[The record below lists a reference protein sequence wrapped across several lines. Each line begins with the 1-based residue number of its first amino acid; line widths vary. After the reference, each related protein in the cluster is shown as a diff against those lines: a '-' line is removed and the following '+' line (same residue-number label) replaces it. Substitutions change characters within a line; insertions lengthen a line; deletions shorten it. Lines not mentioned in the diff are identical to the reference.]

1 LITVSGTA
9 SITEQGNPYVFRFFP
24 GDAVTKVAHVRYAV
38 EEKKGHRLAL
48 IYQTTAYGQSGRE
61 HITGLAKKFGAE
73 LVFEESLGMDVRDMS
88 AVLGKA
94 RATNPDVMLLH
105 LHSGPT
111 ALLIRHAAA
120 TNLNIPIVAS
130 SAMHQPSTAALLEPA
145 ELRGVC
151 AETNAS
157 PISGGSPEM
166 DRFLQQYRQ
175 EFNSEPDGFALGQYD
190 GVMMALDAVAK
201 GAKNA
206 AEETKALAGNTYR
219 GLAMAYKSDGK
230 GNMAHSAVIVCFDGR
245 TKAAEQAAAMLQV
258 LVNGVALGAAYAL
271 LALGFVLILNATSA
285 VNFAQGDMVM
295 AGGFAAVAI
304 AGVWPMPG
312 IVLLPFVLI
321 LMVVLG
327 LVFSLLAYFPLK
339 SRPPVSVF
347 ISTIATGVMLQNG
360 VNALFGPEPRA
371 APPLWSGGFLTDGS
385 IVVSRQALAIIVV
398 AGALIL
404 GQYLLFQHTRLGQKL
419 RATAQ
424 DREMAEAIG
433 IPVNLMIALTFG
445 LASALAGAAG
455 LLLANSFFVTPTDG
469 TNYIIKAYIAV
480 TIGGWGSIPGAVAGA
495 LLIALFE
502 VLFPS
507 LPLIVPGLGGL
518 SWLFSQTVAAIIL
531 YLTLLAILFFR
542 PQGLFGEA
550 VQRRA

>member
-1 LITVSGTA
+1 
-9 SITEQGNPYVFRFFP
+9 
-24 GDAVTKVAHVRYAV
+24 
-38 EEKKGHRLAL
+38 
-48 IYQTTAYGQSGRE
+48 
-61 HITGLAKKFGAE
+61 
-73 LVFEESLGMDVRDMS
+73 
-88 AVLGKA
+88 
-94 RATNPDVMLLH
+94 
-105 LHSGPT
+105 
-111 ALLIRHAAA
+111 
-120 TNLNIPIVAS
+120 
-130 SAMHQPSTAALLEPA
+130 
-145 ELRGVC
+145 
-151 AETNAS
+151 
-157 PISGGSPEM
+157 
-166 DRFLQQYRQ
+166 
-175 EFNSEPDGFALGQYD
+175 
-190 GVMMALDAVAK
+190 
-201 GAKNA
+201 
-206 AEETKALAGNTYR
+206 
-219 GLAMAYKSDGK
+219 
-230 GNMAHSAVIVCFDGR
+230 
-245 TKAAEQAAAMLQV
+245 MLQV

-271 LALGFVLILNATSA
+271 LALGFVLIVNATSA
-285 VNFAQGDMVM
+285 VNFAHGDMVM
-295 AGGFAAVAI
+295 VGGFAAVAL
-304 AGVWPMPG
+304 AGVLPVPG

-321 LMVVLG
+321 LMVALG
-327 LVFSLLAYFPLK
+327 LLFSLLAYFPLK
-339 SRPPVSVF
+339 SRPPASVF

-385 IVVSRQALAIIVV
+385 LVVSRQALAIIVV

-424 DREMAEAIG
+424 DREMAQAIG
-433 IPVNLMIALTFG
+433 VPVNLMIALTFG

-507 LPLIVPGLGGL
+507 LPLIVPGLNAVP
-518 SWLFSQTVAAIIL
+518 WLFSQTVAAIIL
-531 YLTLLAILFFR
+531 YLALLAILFFR

>member
-1 LITVSGTA
+1 
-9 SITEQGNPYVFRFFP
+9 
-24 GDAVTKVAHVRYAV
+24 
-38 EEKKGHRLAL
+38 
-48 IYQTTAYGQSGRE
+48 
-61 HITGLAKKFGAE
+61 
-73 LVFEESLGMDVRDMS
+73 
-88 AVLGKA
+88 
-94 RATNPDVMLLH
+94 
-105 LHSGPT
+105 
-111 ALLIRHAAA
+111 
-120 TNLNIPIVAS
+120 
-130 SAMHQPSTAALLEPA
+130 
-145 ELRGVC
+145 
-151 AETNAS
+151 
-157 PISGGSPEM
+157 
-166 DRFLQQYRQ
+166 
-175 EFNSEPDGFALGQYD
+175 
-190 GVMMALDAVAK
+190 
-201 GAKNA
+201 
-206 AEETKALAGNTYR
+206 
-219 GLAMAYKSDGK
+219 
-230 GNMAHSAVIVCFDGR
+230 
-245 TKAAEQAAAMLQV
+245 MLQV